1 MLPFWVPRAELGSAP
16 TRRLRD
22 RIRAAAEAESNR
34 LLYVAL
40 TRAADR
46 LLVCGW
52 EPGRK
57 GGGAL
62 PPGCWYELCR
72 QGFAAAVAETRPFTL
87 GWPGDRS
94 VLHHAAPAPA
104 SVHATMPPPPPPE
117 PTPPDWIG
125 RAPDWQ
131 AKPPPAE
138 PALPQ
143 PLAPSRPDD
152 VGLGPVPA
160 LRSPLGTR
168 GDARGLAF
176 RRGRLVHALL
186 QHLPEVSPAHRAE
199 AALRFLAAGPDG
211 LDAGA
216 AAAAWAQ
223 VEAVLAHPALSGLF
237 EPGALA
243 EQPISGLVG
252 GTVITGQ
259 LDRLRVTPDQVT
271 LCDFKT
277 NRRTP
282 ASPVQVPV
290 PYLRQMAAYHAL
302 LSALYP
308 GRPLRCVLVWT
319 QEAAVMPL
327 PEPLLRAHAPGTY
340 RLRAE
345 AGAA

>member
-1 MLPFWVPRAELGSAP
+1 M
-16 TRRLRD
+16 
-22 RIRAAAEAESNR
+22 
-34 LLYVAL
+34 AL

-57 GGGAL
+57 AGGAL
-62 PPGCWYELCR
+62 PPRCWYELCR
-72 QGFAAAVAETRPFTL
+72 QGFAAAAAETRPFAL

-94 VLHHAAPAPA
+94 VLHQAAPALAPA
-104 SVHATMPPPPPPE
+104 FAPVHATPSPPAPPAL
-117 PTPPDWIG
+117 PDWIG

-131 AKPPPAE
+131 AQPPPAE
-138 PALPQ
+138 PALPR

-168 GDARGLAF
+168 GEARGLAF

-186 QHLPEVSPAHRAE
+186 QHLPEVPPAHRAE

-211 LDAGA
+211 LGA
-216 AAAAWAQ
+216 EDAAAAWAQ
-223 VEAVLAHPALSGLF
+223 VEAVLAHPALAGLF

-259 LDRLRVTPDQVT
+259 LDRLRVTPDRVT

-282 ASPVQVPV
+282 ASPDQVPV

-302 LSALYP
+302 LASLYP

-319 QEAAVMPL
+319 QEAAVMKL
-327 PEPLLRAHAPGTY
+327 PEALLRAHAPGTY

-345 AGAA
+345 AGAVAFGET